1 VVGNGATN
9 PGRLAPES
17 SDRETSI
24 RRGLQVLLT
33 LGTEPA
39 IANGGLGVTR
49 ISEMLGREKS
59 QVSRTLKILAEYGMV
74 DRDPDTLAYRL
85 GWRIYALANLAGE
98 RRLLDA
104 APAVL
109 RGLVARLA
117 EGAHLSVLEGAETL
131 TMMSESPPQALQAVS
146 WVGRTVPAYCTS
158 NGHAL
163 LLDHSR
169 EELEALFADTTF
181 EPRGPNTVSGVAALH
196 ERIVAARAR
205 GFATA
210 DEEMEPGLVA
220 AAAPVR
226 DMHGRIVAAVNVSG
240 PKFRLG
246 ERIDEAGSEVVAA
259 AEALSSTLRGDRAPA
274 TPSNADR
281 P

>member
-1 VVGNGATN
+1 M
-9 PGRLAPES
+9 APEP

-24 RRGLQVLLT
+24 RRGLEVFLT
-33 LGTEPA
+33 LGTDHA
-39 IANGGLGVTR
+39 IADDGLGVTR
-49 ISEMLGREKS
+49 IAEILGREKS

-85 GWRIYALANLAGE
+85 GWRIYALANLAGP
-98 RRLLDA
+98 RRLLHA
-104 APAVL
+104 APVVL

-117 EGAHLSVLEGAETL
+117 EGAHLSVLQDTETL
-131 TMMSESPPQALQAVS
+131 TVMSESPPQAIQAVS

-163 LLDHSR
+163 LLDHTHQDLQR
-169 EELEALFADTTF
+169 LFAETTF
-181 EPRGPNTVSGVAALH
+181 ERRGPNTVSNVAALN
-196 ERIVAARAR
+196 ERIEAARAR
-205 GFATA
+205 GYATA

-226 DMHGRIVAAVNVSG
+226 DTHGRIVAAVNVSG

-246 ERIDEAGSEVVAA
+246 ERIDQAGQAVVNA
-259 AEALSSTLRGDRAPA
+259 AEALSATLRGEAA
-274 TPSNADR
+274 TADPR
-281 P
+281 DPG